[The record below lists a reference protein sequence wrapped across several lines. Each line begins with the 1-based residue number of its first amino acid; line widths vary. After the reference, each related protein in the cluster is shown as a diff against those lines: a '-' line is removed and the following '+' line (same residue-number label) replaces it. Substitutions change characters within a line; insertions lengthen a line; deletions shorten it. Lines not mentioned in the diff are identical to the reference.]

1 MWAAVISSLVLSAS
15 PEMVART
22 LDGRE
27 VAGTVQEL
35 SGARVVIRSVDQSVT
50 IEPEQLL
57 SLTPKVRPAAPSGA
71 LPLRIELVDGSR
83 IAASDFD
90 VKDGQVTL
98 TARELALTGSAKAVS
113 VARFKPETQAAKAIW
128 AGLLAA
134 HKAKMLK
141 GDVLVLAKGETVDS
155 AEGVLHDTALKDG
168 KKIIKFDHDETPIE
182 VLFERVDGLI
192 YLNVSEAPPADPVC
206 VVADA
211 DGSQLRL
218 KSIVLKEGRVEFET
232 VGGFKG
238 SRPIEQLALLDF
250 SAGKVAYLGG
260 DHEPDSDELAP
271 LRKPIFHP
279 LVPGTRPLPS
289 VLEWGKPRSKNRVL
303 QGDEFTLANKT
314 YKRGLYLKGG
324 WEIEYALRGQ
334 YRRFHSI
341 VGVDDKIGAGAEL
354 VIEGD
359 GKVLFKE
366 VIQKQQPAKTLD
378 LDVSGVR
385 ILKIRANRVQ
395 RVSGIGD
402 GVIDLC
408 EAKVSK

>member
-1 MWAAVISSLVLSAS
+1 MWAAVVSSLVLSAS

-27 VAGTVQEL
+27 VAGTVLEL
-35 SGARVVIRSVDQSVT
+35 SGARAVLKTADQSVT
-50 IEPEQLL
+50 IEADQLL
-57 SLTPKVRPAAPSGA
+57 SLTPRNPPRAAGGP
-71 LPLRIELVDGSR
+71 LPMRIELFDGSR
-83 IAASDFD
+83 VPAGDFE

-98 TARELALTGSAKAVS
+98 TARDFTLAGPSKAVS
-113 VARFKPETQAAKAIW
+113 MAHIKPETAASKPTWDALR
-128 AGLLAA
+128 AK
-134 HKAKMLK
+134 HKGKTLK
-141 GDVLVLAKGETVDS
+141 GDVLVITKADTVDFF
-155 AEGVLHDTALKDG
+155 EGVLHDTAAKEG
-168 KKIIKFDHDETPIE
+168 KKLIKFDREETPIE

-192 YLNVSEAPPADPVC
+192 YLNVSEAAPADPVC
-206 VVADA
+206 IIADA
-211 DGSQLRL
+211 DGSLLRL
-218 KSIVLKEGRVEFET
+218 KSITLKEGKVDFET

-238 SRPIEQLALLDF
+238 SRPIEQLTLLDF
-250 SAGKVAYLGG
+250 SSGKVAYLGG
-260 DHEPDSDELAP
+260 DHEPESDELGP

-279 LVPGTRPLPS
+279 LVPDSKPLPS

-303 QGDEFTLANKT
+303 QGDEFSLGNKA

-334 YRRFHSI
+334 YRRFQSI

-359 GKVLFKE
+359 GKTLFKE
-366 VIQKQQPAKTLD
+366 VVQKQQPAKALD
-378 LDVSGVR
+378 LDLSGVR
-385 ILKIRANRVQ
+385 ILKIRANRVE